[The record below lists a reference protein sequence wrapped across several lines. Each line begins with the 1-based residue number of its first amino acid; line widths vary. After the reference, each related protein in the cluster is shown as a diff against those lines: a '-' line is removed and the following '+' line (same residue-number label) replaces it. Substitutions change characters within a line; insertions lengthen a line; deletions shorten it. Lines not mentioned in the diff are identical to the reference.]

1 MSAEKTIK
9 DQYASLCQRL
19 GDSTY
24 KRDILDQEIEEL
36 KNQIKG
42 LNVVNS
48 ALQMEQLRS
57 KKSFLE
63 QRKEESGAQS
73 VEAVSGLPSFS

>member
-1 MSAEKTIK
+1 MSAEKTLK
-9 DQYASLCQRL
+9 DQYSSLCQRL

-42 LNVVNS
+42 LNVVNA
-48 ALQMEQLRS
+48 ALQLEQMRA

-63 QRKEESGAQS
+63 QRREESGAQS
-73 VEAVSGLPSFS
+73 VEAVAGLPKLS